1 MAYKLWQ
8 AMPRMDITAAVD
20 VLLVAFLVYQFFA
33 IVRGRRAERI
43 LFGIVLVVLV
53 YSASI
58 YFGLEL
64 LRSII
69 GNAVPYTAFALIVV
83 FQSEIRRLLARLG
96 KARMFSF
103 GSRLQN
109 REGLDEILLA
119 LDVLQKN
126 RVGALLVLERDIGL
140 RTFVESGVQLDALVS
155 RDLILAIFQFGGALH
170 DGAAIIHRDR
180 LAAAS
185 CFLPLSMNPNVSRS
199 LGTRHRAAL
208 GVTEETDSLAIVVS
222 EETGK
227 MSVAAFGEL
236 YTDLTLGDVEA
247 RVLQHMTRR
256 TPSQRPADQSGTQQI
271 VLPVTETAV
280 AKQDGGAARMDAS
293 RMDTRVMESRPMES
307 RPMEQGRM
315 ESKS

>member
-1 MAYKLWQ
+1 
-8 AMPRMDITAAVD
+8 MPRIDLTAAID
-20 VLLVAFLVYQFFA
+20 ILLVAFLVYQFFA

-43 LFGIVLVVLV
+43 LLGIVIVVMIYV
-53 YSASI
+53 SST
-58 YFGLEL
+58 YFGLDL

-69 GNAVPYTAFALIVV
+69 GNAIPYTAFALIVV

-119 LDVLQKN
+119 LDVLHKN
-126 RVGALLVLERDIGL
+126 RVGALLVIERDIGL
-140 RTFVESGVQLDALVS
+140 RTFVESGVQMDAYVS

-170 DGAAIIHRDR
+170 DGAAVIHRDR
-180 LAAAS
+180 IAAAS

-208 GVTEETDSLAIVVS
+208 GITEETDALAIVVS

-227 MSVAAFGEL
+227 ISVAAFGEL
-236 YTDLTLGDVEA
+236 AVDLTLGEVEA
-247 RVLQHMTRR
+247 RVLQHMTSK
-256 TPSQRPADQSGTQQI
+256 TPAQKQADIRGTQPLI
-271 VLPVTETAV
+271 LPRFDE
-280 AKQDGGAARMDAS
+280 
-293 RMDTRVMESRPMES
+293 
-307 RPMEQGRM
+307 
-315 ESKS
+315 

>member
-1 MAYKLWQ
+1 
-8 AMPRMDITAAVD
+8 MDLTASID
-20 VLLVAFLVYQFFA
+20 ILLVAFLVYQFFS

-43 LFGIVLVVLV
+43 LIGIVFVVAV
-53 YSASI
+53 YASSI

-64 LRSII
+64 LRTII

-83 FQSEIRRLLARLG
+83 FQSEIRRLLARIG

-119 LDVLQKN
+119 LDVLQRE
-126 RVGALLVLERDIGL
+126 RVGALIVMERDIGL
-140 RTFVESGVQLDALVS
+140 RTFIESGVQMDAYVS

-170 DGAAIIHRDR
+170 DGAAIIQRDR
-180 LAAAS
+180 IAAAS

-208 GVTEETDSLAIVVS
+208 GVTEETDALAIIVS

-227 MSVAAFGEL
+227 ISLAAFGEL
-236 YTDLTLGDVEA
+236 SIGLSLAEVEA
-247 RVLQHMTRR
+247 RVHHHMTARN
-256 TPSQRPADQSGTQQI
+256 PSPRQQDLSGTQPIALARLEDQGQSH
-271 VLPVTETAV
+271 LETG
-280 AKQDGGAARMDAS
+280 Q
-293 RMDTRVMESRPMES
+293 
-307 RPMEQGRM
+307 
-315 ESKS
+315 

>member
-1 MAYKLWQ
+1 MQEFFYKLWL
-8 AMPRMDITAAVD
+8 AAPRMDLTAVVD

-33 IVRGRRAERI
+33 IIRGRRAERI

-119 LDVLQKN
+119 LDVLHKN
-126 RVGALLVLERDIGL
+126 RVGALLVIERDIGL
-140 RTFVESGVQLDALVS
+140 RTFVESGVQLDAYAS

-170 DGAAIIHRDR
+170 DGAAIINRDR
-180 LAAAS
+180 VAAAS

-208 GVTEETDSLAIVVS
+208 GITEETDALAIVVS

-227 MSVAAFGEL
+227 ISVAAFGEL
-236 YTDLTLGDVEA
+236 YTDLTIGDVEA
-247 RVLQHMTRR
+247 RVLQHMTSRGPVPR
-256 TPSQRPADQSGTQQI
+256 QADMSGTQPI
-271 VLPVTETAV
+271 VLPRFEDQSQTNPET
-280 AKQDGGAARMDAS
+280 G
-293 RMDTRVMESRPMES
+293 T
-307 RPMEQGRM
+307 
-315 ESKS
+315 

>member
-1 MAYKLWQ
+1 MLELANRMWVS
-8 AMPRMDITAAVD
+8 MPRVDISAAID
-20 VLLVAFLVYQFFA
+20 ILLVAFLIYQFFS

-43 LFGIVLVVLV
+43 LLGILLVVGAYLV
-53 YSASI
+53 SS

-64 LRSII
+64 LRTII

-126 RVGALLVLERDIGL
+126 RVGALLVIERDIGL
-140 RTFVESGVQLDALVS
+140 RTFVESGVQLDAYVS

-180 LAAAS
+180 VAAAS

-227 MSVAAFGEL
+227 ISVAAFGEL
-236 YTDLTLGDVEA
+236 AVGLTLGDVEA
-247 RVLQHMTRR
+247 RVLQHMANK
-256 TPSQRPADQSGTQQI
+256 PQQRGQSELSGTQPI
-271 VLPVTETAV
+271 VMAQLNEQARSKAET
-280 AKQDGGAARMDAS
+280 GS
-293 RMDTRVMESRPMES
+293 
-307 RPMEQGRM
+307 
-315 ESKS
+315 

>member
-1 MAYKLWQ
+1 
-8 AMPRMDITAAVD
+8 MPRIDLTAAID
-20 VLLVAFLVYQFFA
+20 ILLVAFLVYQFFA

-43 LFGIVLVVLV
+43 LLGIVIVVMIYV
-53 YSASI
+53 SST
-58 YFGLEL
+58 YFGLDL

-69 GNAVPYTAFALIVV
+69 GNAIPYTAFALIVV

-119 LDVLQKN
+119 LDVLHKN
-126 RVGALLVLERDIGL
+126 RVGALLVIERDIGL
-140 RTFVESGVQLDALVS
+140 RTFVESGVQMDAYVS

-170 DGAAIIHRDR
+170 DGAAVIHRDR
-180 LAAAS
+180 IAAAS

-208 GVTEETDSLAIVVS
+208 GITEETDALAIVVS

-227 MSVAAFGEL
+227 ISVAAFGEL
-236 YTDLTLGDVEA
+236 AVDLTLGEVEA
-247 RVLQHMTRR
+247 RVLQHMTSK
-256 TPSQRPADQSGTQQI
+256 TPAQKQADISGTQPVI
-271 VLPVTETAV
+271 LPRFDEERRTNPET
-280 AKQDGGAARMDAS
+280 G
-293 RMDTRVMESRPMES
+293 T
-307 RPMEQGRM
+307 
-315 ESKS
+315 

>member
-1 MAYKLWQ
+1 MQEVFLKLWL
-8 AMPRMDITAAVD
+8 AMPRMDITAAID
-20 VLLVAFLVYQFFA
+20 VLIVAFLVYQFFS
-33 IVRGRRAERI
+33 IIRGRRAERI

-53 YSASI
+53 YTASI

-96 KARMFSF
+96 KARVFSF
-103 GSRLQN
+103 GARLQN

-140 RTFVESGVQLDALVS
+140 RTFAESGVQLDALVS

-170 DGAAIIHRDR
+170 DGAVIIHRDR
-180 LAAAS
+180 VAAAS

-227 MSVAAFGEL
+227 ISVAAFGDL
-236 YTDLTLGDVEA
+236 VTDLTIGDVEA
-247 RVLQHMTRR
+247 RVLQHMT
-256 TPSQRPADQSGTQQI
+256 SKALGQKSADASGTQSI
-271 VLPVTETAV
+271 PLPRFEDQSQTKAET
-280 AKQDGGAARMDAS
+280 GS
-293 RMDTRVMESRPMES
+293 
-307 RPMEQGRM
+307 
-315 ESKS
+315 

>member
-1 MAYKLWQ
+1 MLEFANRMWFS
-8 AMPRMDITAAVD
+8 MPRVDISAAID
-20 VLLVAFLVYQFFA
+20 ILLVAFLIYQFFA

-43 LFGIVLVVLV
+43 LLGIVFVVAV
-53 YSASI
+53 YLLSS

-64 LRSII
+64 LRTII

-126 RVGALLVLERDIGL
+126 RVGALLVIERDIGL
-140 RTFVESGVQLDALVS
+140 RTFVESGVQLDAYVS

-180 LAAAS
+180 VAAAS

-208 GVTEETDSLAIVVS
+208 GVTEETDALAIVVS

-227 MSVAAFGEL
+227 ISVAAFGEL
-236 YTDLTLGDVEA
+236 AVALTLGDVEA
-247 RVLQHMTRR
+247 KVLQHMTNK
-256 TPSQRPADQSGTQQI
+256 PQQQRGQSDVSGTQPI
-271 VLPVTETAV
+271 VMSQLNDQTRSKAET
-280 AKQDGGAARMDAS
+280 GS
-293 RMDTRVMESRPMES
+293 
-307 RPMEQGRM
+307 
-315 ESKS
+315 